1 MNEVS
6 ISNFAKGMTSS
17 PIGQR
22 TVLPQG
28 THYRFEKKNNDYN
41 IIVEIAPKV
50 WQAVKDSNGKFTYFD
65 AVSKSEKPIPTDS
78 RWIMLNTGF
87 EQTTKKTIDTSVTLD
102 FKDVPLK
109 SVLRMKVT
117 NDKGYSSLD
126 LVPLTTKEL
135 KALTATEIN

>member
-1 MNEVS
+1 MNE
-6 ISNFAKGMTSS
+6 ISMATFAKSMETS

-28 THYRFEKKNNDYN
+28 TNYRFEKRNNDYN
-41 IIVEIAPKV
+41 VIVEIAPKV
-50 WQAVKDSNGKFTYFD
+50 WVTAKESAGKFVYFD
-65 AVSKSEKPIPTDS
+65 NTSKSEKPIPTNS

-87 EQTTKKTIDTSVTLD
+87 EQVTKKTIDTSVTLE

-109 SVLRMKVT
+109 SVLRMTVT

-126 LVPLTTKEL
+126 LKPLTPKEL